1 MPVNL
6 SNLHDRI
13 ASHNQRLQPD
23 HPAYPWL
30 VLLAVSIGTFMAV
43 LDITIVN
50 IGLAKFQV
58 VFSAS
63 TDAVQWVITAYMLV
77 FGVMLAASG
86 WIADRFG
93 YKLTFLL
100 ALTLFAGGSF
110 LCSTSW
116 SISTLILF
124 RAIQGI
130 GGGLIQPVGMA
141 IVTREFPPEKRG
153 VALGFW
159 SIAAS
164 ASISLGPTVG
174 GWIIDNI
181 SWQWIFDINVP
192 VGIMGVIVGFIIL
205 REYRNETVHSFDLV
219 GFLSLVLFLTP
230 LLLALSEGNA
240 AWNADGWTSP
250 FILTCFAVSF
260 IGFAVFLITELTVQH
275 PLIDLSL
282 FKIYNFSLSAIL
294 LFLLGV
300 GMFGSNFLLP
310 LFLQRALG
318 YSPRQAGHVFLPM
331 GVMLAVGAITSGRLT
346 DRIGGKF
353 PAMLGV
359 LLITYCFYRYNSLS
373 LNTKTGFIL
382 TNIVILG
389 LGMGLFMA
397 PTQTTAISSMPREKI
412 AQASGL
418 INVIRQIGGSFGVAG
433 LSTLLIHKTTINF
446 AELSQLTNP
455 YSPSFKTILTQ
466 LFYYALRATG
476 GTTATAV
483 NKGQYLIVSQ
493 IEKQAY
499 VSAIDG
505 VYLFAMIVLAL
516 SLVPIILLRHTR
528 RRTDAVKQAR
538 TAGVR

>member
-6 SNLHDRI
+6 SNLRDRI
-13 ASHNQRLQPD
+13 VSHSPRLHPD

-30 VLLAVSIGTFMAV
+30 VLLAISIGTFMAV
-43 LDITIVN
+43 LDATIVN

-58 VFSAS
+58 VFGAS

-100 ALTLFAGGSF
+100 ALTLFTGGSF

-153 VALGFW
+153 IALGFW

-181 SWQWIFDINVP
+181 SWHWIFDINVP
-192 VGIMGVIVGFIIL
+192 VGILGVIVGFIVL
-205 REYRNETVHSFDLV
+205 REYRNEAMHSFDLV
-219 GFLSLVLFLTP
+219 GFLSLVFFLTP

-240 AWNADGWTSP
+240 TWNADGWTSP
-250 FILTCFAVSF
+250 FILTCFTVSS
-260 IGFAVFLITELTVQH
+260 IGLAVFLITELTVQH
-275 PLIDLSL
+275 PLIELSL
-282 FKIYNFSLSAIL
+282 FKSYNFSLSAVL

-310 LFLQRALG
+310 FFLQKALG
-318 YSPRQAGHVFLPM
+318 YSPRQAGNVFLPM
-331 GVMLAVGAITSGRLT
+331 GLMLAVGAITSGRLT
-346 DRIGGKF
+346 DRIGGKI
-353 PAMLGV
+353 PAILGV
-359 LLITYCFYRYNSLS
+359 LLITYGFYRYSSLS
-373 LNTKTGFIL
+373 LFTEKGFIL

-397 PTQTTAISSMPREKI
+397 PIQTTAISSMPQEKI

-433 LSTLLIHKTTINF
+433 LSTLLIHKTTINI
-446 AELSQLTNP
+446 AVLNQAANAYT
-455 YSPSFKTILTQ
+455 PSFKTVLTQ

-476 GTTATAV
+476 GTGGTAV
-483 NKGQYLIVSQ
+483 SKGQYLIVSQ

-505 VYLFAMIVLAL
+505 VYLLAMIILAL
-516 SLVPIILLRHTR
+516 SLIPIILLRHAR
-528 RRTDAVKQAR
+528 KRTGAVTPVR
-538 TAGVR
+538 TAGV